1 MSLARLRTVEPLLGL
16 AVAAL
21 VSLVGFKAVAAI
33 RWPSYNNSYVPYAAT
48 TAGQLVCL
56 ALALWA
62 ALRLRSGKRWGE
74 PLAWLSISGFAAATL
89 TLPLGS
95 TRLFLFGITIDPQF
109 RTSYL
114 TRFADSPALA
124 DMTYPDMPP
133 YYPPAWF
140 WIGGRLAHLAGW
152 PGWAAYKPYSILS
165 IAVAAVGTYLLWSK
179 VLRRDRALVV
189 ALVETAVI
197 IVHGAPEPY
206 GAVLA
211 LPLPAVLVLAYRAL
225 KRGGRGVWGVGV
237 YLGLAALTYTLYAGY
252 AALTVFLLAVSAGRS
267 VGRPAYTRLVGM
279 AAVSIPIALV
289 SWGPW
294 LYAALRRP
302 PATDMAPRF
311 MMRNGATLALPM
323 TWTLISGA
331 ACLAGT
337 LWIVGWFRRNHIA
350 HALGV
355 ATGSAYLVTFASF
368 LRSLEGSTLLSFR
381 LLVPL
386 LAVLTSAG
394 ALAFLLGARVLAV
407 RLRGVGG
414 RRFDVRAI
422 TAAFA
427 VVLAV
432 SYAQSML
439 NLMVEPFTVANTDT
453 DGDGRRG
460 DGQAPDE
467 GRYYRDIDQTIRQ
480 VTGKQPHDLEV
491 LTADYGFLAIYPY
504 WGFQALTPHYANP
517 LAHFADRSEAI
528 KSWAKL
534 ATADELVKAWDALPW
549 RAPDVVLFRRASEG
563 KYLLRLSVDI
573 FPNQPNVVREDV
585 LFDSKLFPPTA
596 SSPATS
602 GLSPWSSGATEAE
615 GTFCARRPFDVYCIG
630 LNNYEPKG

>member
-1 MSLARLRTVEPLLGL
+1 MIDRRLRALQPALAL
-16 AVAAL
+16 AVAAV
-21 VSLVGFKAVAAI
+21 VSLVGFKAVAMV

-56 ALALWA
+56 ALALLA
-62 ALRLRSGKRWGE
+62 ALRLRSGKPWGE
-74 PLAWLSISGFAAATL
+74 QLAWLSISGFAAATL

-140 WIGGRLAHLAGW
+140 WVGGQLAHLAGW

-189 ALVETAVI
+189 ALAETAVI
-197 IVHGAPEPY
+197 IVHGSPEPY

-211 LPLPAVLVLAYRAL
+211 LPLPAVLVIAYRAL
-225 KRGGRGVWGVGV
+225 RRGGRGVWGVGV

-252 AALTVFLLAVSAGRS
+252 AALAVFLLAVSAGRRG
-267 VGRPAYTRLVGM
+267 GRPAYKRLAGM

-294 LYAALRRP
+294 LYAALRHP

-311 MMRNGATLALPM
+311 MMRNGATLSLPM

-331 ACLAGT
+331 TCLAGT

-350 HALGV
+350 HALGI
-355 ATGSAYLVTFASF
+355 AAAAAYLVTFASF
-368 LRSLEGSTLLSFR
+368 LLSLKGTTLLSFR

-386 LAVLTSAG
+386 LAILVAAG

-414 RRFDVRAI
+414 RRFGLRPIA
-422 TAAFA
+422 AAFA
-427 VVLAV
+427 IVVAV

-453 DGDGRRG
+453 DGDGKRG
-460 DGQAPDE
+460 DGRAPDE
-467 GRYYRDIDQTIRQ
+467 GQYYRDIDQAIRQ
-480 VTGKQPHDLEV
+480 ATGKQPRDLEV

-517 LAHFADRSEAI
+517 LAHFADRSAAI
-528 KSWAKL
+528 KSWARL
-534 ATADELVKAWDALPW
+534 ASSAELVKAWDASPW
-549 RAPDVVLFRRASEG
+549 RAPDVVLFRRGADG

-585 LFDSKLFPPTA
+585 AFDPKLF
-596 SSPATS
+596 SPDRFTTRDYGPFAVVI
-602 GLSPWSSGATEAE
+602 
-615 GTFCARRPFDVYCIG
+615 RRS
-630 LNNYEPKG
+630 

>member
-1 MSLARLRTVEPLLGL
+1 MSQFKRQ
-16 AVAAL
+16 
-21 VSLVGFKAVAAI
+21 VSHLSFN
-33 RWPSYNNSYVPYAAT
+33 RSYNNSYVPYAAT

-56 ALALWA
+56 AVALWA
-62 ALRLRSGKRWGE
+62 ALRLRRGRRWGE
-74 PLAWLSISGFAAATL
+74 LLAWLSVSGFATATL
-89 TLPLGS
+89 ALPLGS

-140 WIGGRLAHLAGW
+140 WIGGQFARLAGW

-179 VLRRDRALVV
+179 VLRRDRALLV
-189 ALVETAVI
+189 ALAETAVI
-197 IVHGAPEPY
+197 IVHGSPEPY

-211 LPLPAVLVLAYRAL
+211 LPLPAVLVIAYRAL
-225 KRGGRGVWGVGV
+225 RKSSPGVVGVGV

-252 AALTVFLLAVSAGRS
+252 AAFAVFLLAVSAGRE
-267 VGRPAYTRLVGM
+267 AGM
-279 AAVSIPIALV
+279 AAYKRLAGMAVVAIPIALV
-289 SWGPW
+289 SWGPYL
-294 LYAALRRP
+294 LYALHHP
-302 PATDMAPRF
+302 PAANLAARF
-311 MMRNGATLALPM
+311 MMRNGATLSLPM

-331 ACLAGT
+331 ACLVGT

-355 ATGSAYLVTFASF
+355 ATGAAYVVAFASF
-368 LRSLEGSTLLSFR
+368 LLSLKGTTLLAFR

-386 LAVLTSAG
+386 LAILTSAG
-394 ALAFLLGARVLAV
+394 VLAFLLGARLLAV

-414 RRFDVRAI
+414 PRFGFRPIA
-422 TAAFA
+422 AAFA
-427 VVLAV
+427 AVVAV

-460 DGQAPDE
+460 DGRAPDE
-467 GRYYRDIDQTIRQ
+467 GQYYRDIDRTIRQ
-480 VTGKQPHDLEV
+480 TTGKQPHDLVV

-517 LAHFADRSEAI
+517 LAHFADRSAAI

-534 ATADELVKAWDALPW
+534 ASSDDLVKDWDALPW
-549 RAPDVVLFRRASEG
+549 RAPDVVIFRRGADG

-585 LFDSKLFPPTA
+585 LFDPKLFAPDRFVTRDDGPFA
-596 SSPATS
+596 VVIRKPA
-602 GLSPWSSGATEAE
+602 A
-615 GTFCARRPFDVYCIG
+615 
-630 LNNYEPKG
+630 